1 MSNYY
6 NPVKIIKTENW
17 LHELNRSIED
27 LKFSAPI
34 IVTSPGNRK
43 RLSLDSK
50 FDPESIFSDVGNNPN
65 FEDCIN
71 AVEFCQKNVFDGVV
85 ALGGGSAMDLA
96 KVIIAHLS
104 LEKTDINELIEYK
117 GKFPHTIQSIFLPT
131 THGTASEVTMW
142 GTLWNMEEEK
152 KYSISHPSLYPS
164 VAILDG
170 NLTLSLPLD
179 ISISTVM
186 DALSHSF
193 ESIWNKKA
201 NHTSTDFAISAI
213 CSILENGPALKE
225 NPDDLDTRNNLLKAA
240 TVAGL
245 AFSNTTTAAAHSMS
259 YPLTIHYGMPHGVAS
274 SISLIPLL
282 EINGKLIKEPLD
294 RICNN
299 NELTYDELKETI
311 KAIPQGVIPYT
322 LDEWGIPEN
331 QLTKLAVESFTKGRM
346 DNNVV
351 DLTTDDV
358 LGILKELYSE
368 Q

>member
-1 MSNYY
+1 
-6 NPVKIIKTENW
+6 
-17 LHELNRSIED
+17 
-27 LKFSAPI
+27 
-34 IVTSPGNRK
+34 
-43 RLSLDSK
+43 
-50 FDPESIFSDVGNNPN
+50 
-65 FEDCIN
+65 
-71 AVEFCQKNVFDGVV
+71 
-85 ALGGGSAMDLA
+85 
-96 KVIIAHLS
+96 
-104 LEKTDINELIEYK
+104 
-117 GKFPHTIQSIFLPT
+117 
-131 THGTASEVTMW
+131 
-142 GTLWNMEEEK
+142 
-152 KYSISHPSLYPS
+152 
-164 VAILDG
+164 
-170 NLTLSLPLD
+170 
-179 ISISTVM
+179 M

-201 NHTSTDFAISAI
+201 NHTSTDFAITAI

-282 EINGKLIKEPLD
+282 EINGEFIKEPLN

-331 QLTKLAVESFTKGRM
+331 KLTKLAAESFTKGRM

-351 DLTTDDV
+351 DLTTNDV